1 MSPAMSVPEIGVRIV
16 ERAWRGKRG
25 SGPAPDSFVGY
36 VCDEANRQVLLSEPQ
51 ADQPSGEA
59 AHRHAEEVLSRF
71 WSPDRPC
78 TAIVTNISMRDD
90 GPPEYLVRPPAEGA
104 VTAGYGTP
112 SGAPA
117 FRCILQ
123 KGFFLAVRF
132 ELRRFD
138 HGPGPGDLVLT
149 GPVYLQIPPAPG
161 HPLVPTRP
169 PRSLPA
175 ALLEAIN
182 GLESKRRE
190 VAGRVSQWRR
200 FLAWQTQWVRDRQ
213 LALRYETAEF
223 DRDAGRLRLAVF
235 APAEAVGRF
244 RKRRSFPAQLMP
256 LAASKH
262 PQCWEP
268 VDGIR
273 GTALGEISWREA
285 RRKGFPDPLP
295 TEDGKLV
302 RGVVEV
308 RFDPQALDRYQTTI
322 PESGFLTSAVHGQL
336 VPLRRQAQALGKLVT
351 GEHVN
356 PRLADFLFDA
366 GEARS
371 PDGVVTVA
379 PGGDSSAG
387 LNEAQR
393 RAIAKALAAPDLCL
407 IQGPPGTGKTTVIA
421 AVCHEAVRQGQR
433 VLVASQAN
441 LAVDNILRGLDKDP
455 ACRPVRIANG
465 ADDGEDFYEPRAVF
479 HWLSTVRAAAG
490 KRHAAGE
497 ALARGRAQM
506 DRTWPTLETLVGR
519 LEELDRKQ
527 AVAQEK
533 RRECELRS
541 DATTDRLGKLD
552 RQIATIR
559 RGHHAVE
566 MAFARLSEGAPA
578 SDLGEW
584 VQRID
589 PADRS
594 ALFAPLA
601 EGLPVRASLP
611 EDLRRLLPSSPE
623 EPGADPE
630 GSSSGWARRL
640 VAGLRRW
647 LTRREPEPA
656 EPERPTT
663 PNWAVMWIE
672 ANRLLARLRQLEDGL
687 PSLTAACEEAE
698 RLCAVAAGSEVP
710 ESAWAEATRALARAL
725 EPAGGPAL
733 AQRLGIA
740 PVPTSLRPKGRFR
753 KRLAAAR
760 GYLQVGLGHA
770 RRTAPALAEP
780 LTAVA
785 GGAGEHLDSRLEAMA
800 NRRGAL
806 RSELETLHRGEEEA
820 ARTLA
825 EVEQDRN
832 RLREQWNTALKT
844 LPAAVVERAGEE
856 TAAPGPSALAALGT
870 AREAYRKETQPRLEQ
885 HQVWGPIQAEWL
897 RLLAAPGDT
906 DRRRL
911 HPLYLA
917 RCNVVGA
924 TCSYCG
930 KPGAVL
936 GREHFDRFDVVIV
949 DEVSKATP
957 PELLLPAL
965 LGKKLILV
973 GDRRQL
979 APTFKEGARRER
991 PFAELAEADEEAVEE
1006 VERFREMVTAS
1017 LFRKLFR
1024 GARTTLKQEL
1034 TDQYRMHPQIMEA
1047 INQFYDGRLRCAI
1060 ADPDARCRHG
1070 LTIRTRRGDFLRP
1083 DHHILWIDT
1092 SRDRHGRPA
1101 YERQVGTSKA
1111 NDLEA
1116 DGVARL
1122 VRLLNAAAGEA
1133 GQTRE
1138 ATDVGV
1144 ITFYGPQVRS
1154 IRRRL
1159 DRLPSEETRHL
1170 DLDVNTVD
1178 SFQGA
1183 ERSIVIVSLVRSK
1196 RGRLGRFARQY
1207 ERINVAMSRART
1219 LLIVLGAAATFA
1231 RARVD
1236 LPDGEHGERPQKCY
1250 RHILDVVRRHG
1261 GLRDVRDLF

>member
-1 MSPAMSVPEIGVRIV
+1 MSPAIPAPEIGVRIA

-25 SGPAPDSFVGY
+25 SSPAPDSFVGY
-36 VCDEANRQVLLSEPQ
+36 VFDEANRQVFLSEPQ
-51 ADQPSGEA
+51 PDPPSGEA

-90 GPPEYLVRPPAEGA
+90 GPSEYLVHPPAEGA

-169 PRSLPA
+169 PSSLPPA
-175 ALLEAIN
+175 ALEAIN

-200 FLAWQTQWVRDRQ
+200 FLAWQTQWIRDRQ

-223 DRDAGRLRLAVF
+223 DRAAGRLRLAAL
-235 APAEAVGRF
+235 APAEAVRRF
-244 RKRRSFPAQLMP
+244 RKRRSFPALLMP

-262 PQCWEP
+262 PQRWEP

-285 RRKGFPDPLP
+285 RREGFPDPLP

-302 RGVVEV
+302 RGIVNV
-308 RFDPQALDRYQTTI
+308 RFDPQALDRHQTTI
-322 PESGFLTSAVHGQL
+322 PENGFLASAVHDQL
-336 VPLRRQAQALGKLVT
+336 VPLRRQSQALAKLVI

-366 GEARS
+366 DKARC
-371 PDGVVTVA
+371 PDGVVTV
-379 PGGDSSAG
+379 PPEGYSSAH

-393 RAIAKALAAPDLCL
+393 RAVAKALAAPDLCL

-421 AVCHEAVRQGQR
+421 AICHEAVRRGQR

-441 LAVDNILRGLDKDP
+441 LAVDNILRGLDKAP
-455 ACRPVRIANG
+455 ACRPVRIVNG
-465 ADDGEDFYEPRAVF
+465 DQDGEDFYEPRAVF
-479 HWLSTVRAAAG
+479 HWLSTVRAAASE
-490 KRHAAGE
+490 RHAEGE
-497 ALARGRAQM
+497 ALAHGRDQM
-506 DRTWPTLETLVGR
+506 DRTWPTLQALTGR
-519 LEELDRKQ
+519 LEELDRKE
-527 AVAQEK
+527 AVAQEQ
-533 RRECELRS
+533 RRECERRS
-541 DATTDRLGKLD
+541 DVTTDRLGELD
-552 RQIATIR
+552 QQIATVR

-589 PADRS
+589 PADRP

-611 EDLRRLLPSSPE
+611 EALHRLLPSTPDE
-623 EPGADPE
+623 AGADPE
-630 GSSSGWARRL
+630 VSSTGWPRRL
-640 VAGLRRW
+640 VARLRRW
-647 LTRREPEPA
+647 LTRREAEPA
-656 EPERPTT
+656 EPHRPTT
-663 PNWAVMWIE
+663 PNWAVMWID
-672 ANRLLARLRQLEDGL
+672 ANRLLGRLRQLEGGL
-687 PSLTAACEEAE
+687 PSLAAACEEAE
-698 RLCAVAAGSEVP
+698 RLCAVAAGSAVP
-710 ESAWAEATRALARAL
+710 ESSWAEATRALARAL
-725 EPAGGPAL
+725 KPVGGPAL

-740 PVPTSLRPKGRFR
+740 PIPTALRPKGRYR

-760 GYLQVGLGHA
+760 GHLESALGHA

-780 LTAVA
+780 LMAA
-785 GGAGEHLDSRLEAMA
+785 ARAARQHLNSQLAAMA
-800 NRRGAL
+800 SRRDAL
-806 RSELETLHRGEEEA
+806 RSELGTLRRGEQEA
-820 ARTLA
+820 ERTLA
-825 EVEQDRN
+825 AVEQDRN
-832 RLREQWNTALKT
+832 RLREQWNAALKS

-856 TAAPGPSALAALGT
+856 AAAPGPSALAALGAACET
-870 AREAYRKETQPRLEQ
+870 YREETGSRLQ
-885 HQVWGPIQAEWL
+885 RHQVWGPIQAEWL
-897 RLLAAPGDT
+897 RLLVAPGET

-936 GREHFDRFDVVIV
+936 GREHFDQFDVVIV

-979 APTFKEGARRER
+979 PPTFKEGATRER
-991 PFAELAEADEEAVEE
+991 PFADLAEADEEAVEE

-1024 GARTTLKQEL
+1024 GAQSTLKQEL

-1060 ADPDARCRHG
+1060 ADPNVRCRHG

-1133 GQTRE
+1133 EQTRE

-1231 RARVD
+1231 RATVD

-1261 GLRDVRDLF
+1261 GLRDIRDLF

>member
-1 MSPAMSVPEIGVRIV
+1 MSPAISVPEIGVRIAQ
-16 ERAWRGKRG
+16 RAWRGKRG
-25 SGPAPDSFVGY
+25 SSLSSESFVGY
-36 VCDEANRQVLLSEPQ
+36 VCDEANRQVLLTEPQ

-123 KGFFLAVRF
+123 KGFFLAIRF
-132 ELRRFD
+132 EFQRFD
-138 HGPGPGDLVLT
+138 HGPGPGDLVLA
-149 GPVYLQIPPAPG
+149 GPFYLQIPPAPG

-169 PRSLPA
+169 PRTLPP

-190 VAGRVSQWRR
+190 VAGRVSEWRR
-200 FLAWQTQWVRDRQ
+200 FLAWQTQWIRDRQ
-213 LALRYETAEF
+213 LALRYEAAEF
-223 DRDAGRLRLAVF
+223 DRDAGRLRLAVV

-256 LAASKH
+256 LAASRD
-262 PQCWEP
+262 PQRWEP
-268 VDGIR
+268 DAGIR
-273 GTALGEISWREA
+273 GTSLGEISWQEA
-285 RRKGFPDPLP
+285 RRKGFPKPLP

-302 RGVVEV
+302 RGVVDV
-308 RFDPQALDRYQTTI
+308 RFDSQALDRNQTTI

-336 VPLRRQAQALGKLVT
+336 VPLRRQRQALGKLVT
-351 GEHVN
+351 GEHIN
-356 PRLADFLFDA
+356 PRLADFLFEA

-371 PDGVVTVA
+371 PDGVVTV
-379 PGGDSSAG
+379 PPEGDSSAG

-393 RAIAKALAAPDLCL
+393 RAVAKALAAPDLCL

-421 AVCHEAVRQGQR
+421 AICHEAVRQGQQ

-465 ADDGEDFYEPRAVF
+465 GADGEDFYEPRAVF
-479 HWLSTVRAAAG
+479 HWLSTVRAAAS
-490 KRHAAGE
+490 KRHAEGE
-497 ALARGRAQM
+497 ALAQGQAQM
-506 DRTWPTLETLVGR
+506 DRTWPTLETLAGQV
-519 LEELDRKQ
+519 EELDRKE
-527 AVAQEK
+527 AAAEK
-533 RRECELRS
+533 QRRECERRS
-541 DATTDRLGKLD
+541 DATTDRLGELD
-552 RQIATIR
+552 QQIATIR
-559 RGHHAVE
+559 RGHHAVA
-566 MAFARLSEGAPA
+566 MALPRLSEGAPA

-589 PADRS
+589 PDNRP

-601 EGLPVRASLP
+601 EGWPARASLP
-611 EDLRRLLPSSPE
+611 EDLRRLLPSSE
-623 EPGADPE
+623 EPGTDPE
-630 GSSSGWARRL
+630 ASSPGWARRL
-640 VAGLRRW
+640 VARLRRW

-656 EPERPTT
+656 EPNPPTT

-672 ANRLLARLRQLEDGL
+672 ANRLFARLRQLEGGL

-698 RLCAVAAGSEVP
+698 RLCAVAAVSELP

-725 EPAGGPAL
+725 EPLGGPAL

-740 PVPTSLRPKGRFR
+740 PIPTSLRPKGRFR

-760 GYLQVGLGHA
+760 GYLEVGLGHA
-770 RRTAPALAEP
+770 RRTAVALAEP
-780 LTAVA
+780 LTTVA
-785 GGAGEHLDSRLEAMA
+785 RTAAEHLDSRLEAMTD
-800 NRRGAL
+800 RRDAL
-806 RSELETLHRGEEEA
+806 CSELETLRRGEEEA
-820 ARTLA
+820 ERTLA

-832 RLREQWNTALKT
+832 RLRERWHAALKS
-844 LPAAVVERAGEE
+844 LPATVVERAGEE
-856 TAAPGPSALAALGT
+856 VAAPGPPALAALG
-870 AREAYRKETQPRLEQ
+870 AASEAYREETRPRLQ
-885 HQVWGPIQAEWL
+885 RHQVWGPIQAEWL
-897 RLLAAPGDT
+897 RLLAAPGET
-906 DRRRL
+906 DRQRL
-911 HPLYLA
+911 HPVYLA

-973 GDRRQL
+973 GDLRQL
-979 APTFKEGARRER
+979 PPTFKEGARRER
-991 PFAELAEADEEAVEE
+991 PFGELAEADEEAVEE

-1024 GARTTLKQEL
+1024 AARTMLKQEL

-1092 SRDRHGRPA
+1092 SRDRRGRPA

-1116 DGVARL
+1116 DGVVRL
-1122 VRLLNAAAGEA
+1122 VRLLNAAASEA
-1133 GQTRE
+1133 EQTGE

-1159 DRLPSEETRHL
+1159 DRLPSEETRLL

-1207 ERINVAMSRART
+1207 ERINVAMSRARI
-1219 LLIVLGAAATFA
+1219 LLIVLGAAETFA

-1236 LPDGEHGERPQKCY
+1236 LPDGDHQDRPRKCY

-1261 GLRDVRDLF
+1261 GLRDIRDLF